1 MNLGNLK
8 KMNSPDDRILERLRW
23 RSRRGLL
30 ELDLI
35 LTRFLETKL
44 EVLSQQEIGIF
55 DEVLRLAD
63 NDFLDLLMGRVQC
76 RDHHIKP
83 MINMIASC
91 RLG

>member
-1 MNLGNLK
+1 MMDK
-8 KMNSPDDRILERLRW
+8 PDDRILERLRW

-35 LTRFLETKL
+35 LTRFLETRL
-44 EVLSQQEIGIF
+44 AALSQQEVRMF
-55 DEVLRLAD
+55 DEVLRLPD

-83 MINMIASC
+83 MIDLIRAA
-91 RLG
+91 

>member
-1 MNLGNLK
+1 MDK
-8 KMNSPDDRILERLRW
+8 PDDRILERLRW

-44 EVLSQQEIGIF
+44 AALSQQEVRMF
-55 DEVLRLAD
+55 DEVLRLQD

-76 RDHHIKP
+76 CDHHIKP
-83 MINMIASC
+83 MLNMIASC

>member
-1 MNLGNLK
+1 MMDAL
-8 KMNSPDDRILERLRW
+8 DDRIFERLRW

-44 EVLSQQEIGIF
+44 AALSQQEVTMF
-55 DEVLRLAD
+55 DEVLRLPD

-76 RDHHIKP
+76 RDHNIKP
-83 MINMIASC
+83 MIDMIRSLVVSV
-91 RLG
+91 R